1 MILVLQ
7 CEFLSPKGSQEG
19 EYDDRTAIILKPLPM
34 LNPRELMMWKTQ
46 NTGPRIVEMHIKETI
61 LVTLDSRIFIYTEKC
76 LIP

>member
-1 MILVLQ
+1 
-7 CEFLSPKGSQEG
+7 
-19 EYDDRTAIILKPLPM
+19 M